1 MIIKECACC
10 DPVQA
15 FESLKDRPFSFFLD
29 SGMDPERL
37 GRYSIMG
44 SDPFLVFKSKGD
56 LVSVWQAGAWSEFRA
71 NPFDVLKDLYGRY
84 QIPVHPSVPVAAG
97 AFGYLAYDLGWQL
110 EKLPHWAEDDL
121 DTPDCYLGFYD
132 RLVVFDHLAGR
143 AYLTSTGLP
152 ETGREA
158 ETRAE
163 QRLSGLE
170 ALLWRVLE
178 QPPVSVPEPHPEGAC
193 RPAEAGTPAR
203 GAGTTAALS
212 SRSPATSTGPPTAGR
227 CSGAR
232 TTSLPGTSSR
242 STSPSA
248 LPARSPPPPGSLY
261 CRLRRI
267 NPAPFAAYLNYPE
280 LTVASAS
287 PERFLQVRGG
297 QVETRPIKGTRRRGK
312 DPLEDASLRQ
322 DLVNSEKDRA
332 ELVMIVDLERNDIG
346 RVCRFGSVH
355 VPELIC
361 LEEYPTVWHL
371 VSTVRGTLE
380 AGKDI
385 SDLLKASFPGGSI
398 TGAPKIRAMEI
409 IEELEPVKR
418 GVYTGSIGYLGFD
431 GSCDLN
437 IVIRTFVIKDQVA
450 YFHAGGAIV
459 SDSDPDAEYWET
471 IYKARALM
479 QALGYGE
486 EVVTA
491 CLA

>member
-1 MIIKECACC
+1 MIIEEYACC

-15 FESLKDRPFSFFLD
+15 FESLKDRPYSFFLD

-56 LVSVWQAGAWSEFRA
+56 SVSVWQKGAWSEFRA
-71 NPFDVLKDLYGRY
+71 NPFNTLKDLYGRY
-84 QIPVHPSVPVAAG
+84 QIPVHPAVPVAAG

-110 EKLPHWAEDDL
+110 EKLPHQAEDDL

-143 AYLTSTGLP
+143 VYLTSTGLP
-152 ETGREA
+152 ECGGDA
-158 ETRAE
+158 ETKAG
-163 QRLSGLE
+163 QRLGELE
-170 ALLWRVLE
+170 ALLSQALKE
-178 QPPVSVPEPHPEGAC
+178 PPVSM
-193 RPAEAGTPAR
+193 PAR
-203 GAGTTAALS
+203 GAGTESSEEFRITGHFDRASYRRAVQRCKDYIAAGDIFEVNLTQ
-212 SRSPATSTGPPTAGR
+212 RFACPISTTPWQ
-227 CSGAR
+227 
-232 TTSLPGTSSR
+232 
-242 STSPSA
+242 
-248 LPARSPPPPGSLY
+248 LY

-297 QVETRPIKGTRRRGK
+297 QVETRPIKGTRRRGR

-322 DLVNSEKDRA
+322 DLVSSEKDRA
-332 ELVMIVDLERNDIG
+332 ELVMIIDLERNDIG
-346 RVCRFGSVH
+346 RVCSFGSVH

-380 AGKDI
+380 AGKDVG
-385 SDLLKASFPGGSI
+385 DLLKASFPGGSI

-431 GSCDLN
+431 GRSDLN

-459 SDSDPDAEYWET
+459 SDSDPDDEYWET

-491 CLA
+491 CLT

>member
-15 FESLKDRPFSFFLD
+15 FESLQGRPYSFFLD
-29 SGMDPERL
+29 SGMDQERL
-37 GRYSIMG
+37 GRYSIMS

-56 LVSVWQAGAWSEFRA
+56 LVSVWQEGVWSEFRA
-71 NPFDVLKDLYGRY
+71 NPFDVLKDLHGCY
-84 QIPVHPSVPVAAG
+84 QIPVHPEVPVAAG

-110 EKLPHWAEDDL
+110 EKLPQQAEDDL

-152 ETGREA
+152 ESGDDA
-158 ETRAE
+158 GTRAE
-163 QRLSGLE
+163 QRLGELE
-170 ALLWRVLE
+170 ALLLRA
-178 QPPVSVPEPHPEGAC
+178 SPEP
-193 RPAEAGTPAR
+193 PAR
-203 GAGTTAALS
+203 PEAACLLVQDTGTKSSTEFQITGHFDRVSYRRAVQQCKDYIAAGDIFEVNLTQRFACPISTT
-212 SRSPATSTGPPTAGR
+212 PWQ
-227 CSGAR
+227 
-232 TTSLPGTSSR
+232 
-242 STSPSA
+242 
-248 LPARSPPPPGSLY
+248 LY
-261 CRLRRI
+261 CKLRRI

-297 QVETRPIKGTRRRGK
+297 QVETRPIKGTRRRGR

-322 DLVNSEKDRA
+322 DLVSSEKDRA
-332 ELVMIVDLERNDIG
+332 ELVMIIDLERNDIG

-361 LEEYPTVWHL
+361 LEQYPTVWHL
-371 VSTVRGTLE
+371 VSTIRGTLE
-380 AGKDI
+380 AGKDV

-409 IEELEPVKR
+409 IEEVEPVKR

-431 GSCDLN
+431 GRSDLN

>member
-56 LVSVWQAGAWSEFRA
+56 SVSVWQEGAWSGLRA
-71 NPFDVLKDLYGRY
+71 NPFDVLKDMCGRY
-84 QIPVHPSVPVAAG
+84 QIPVHPAVPVAAG

-110 EKLPHWAEDDL
+110 EKLPHQAEDDL

-152 ETGREA
+152 ESGREA
-158 ETRAE
+158 ETKAE

-178 QPPVSVPEPHPEGAC
+178 KPPASVPEPRRGTR

-203 GAGTTAALS
+203 DAGTKSSEEFQITGHFDRASYRRAVQQCKDYIAAGDIFEVNLTQ
-212 SRSPATSTGPPTAGR
+212 RFACPISTTPWQ
-227 CSGAR
+227 
-232 TTSLPGTSSR
+232 
-242 STSPSA
+242 
-248 LPARSPPPPGSLY
+248 LY

-297 QVETRPIKGTRRRGK
+297 QVETRPIKGTRRRGR

-322 DLVNSEKDRA
+322 DLVSSEKDRA
-332 ELVMIVDLERNDIG
+332 ELVMIIDLERNDIG
-346 RVCRFGSVH
+346 RVCSFGSVH

-380 AGKDI
+380 AGKDVG
-385 SDLLKASFPGGSI
+385 DLLKASFPGGSI

-431 GSCDLN
+431 GRCDLN

-479 QALGYGE
+479 QALGYSE
-486 EVVTA
+486 EVVTT

>member
-1 MIIKECACC
+1 MIIKECACG

-15 FESLKDRPFSFFLD
+15 FESLQGRPYSFFLD

-37 GRYSIMG
+37 GRYSIVS

-56 LVSVWQAGAWSEFRA
+56 LVSVWQEGVWSEFRS
-71 NPFDVLKDLYGRY
+71 NPFEVLKDLHGRY
-84 QIPVHPSVPVAAG
+84 QIPVHPEVPVAAG

-110 EKLPHWAEDDL
+110 EELPQQAEDDL
-121 DTPDCYLGFYD
+121 GTPDCYLGFYD
-132 RLVVFDHLAGR
+132 RLVVFDHLDGR

-152 ETGREA
+152 ESGDDA
-158 ETRAE
+158 ATRAE
-163 QRLSGLE
+163 QRLSELE
-170 ALLWRVLE
+170 ALLWRA
-178 QPPVSVPEPHPEGAC
+178 SPEPADAADGDRFPAQDTGTKSSAEFQITGHFDRVSYCRAIQQCKDYIAAGDIFEVNLTQRFAC
-193 RPAEAGTPAR
+193 PITTTPWQ
-203 GAGTTAALS
+203 
-212 SRSPATSTGPPTAGR
+212 
-227 CSGAR
+227 
-232 TTSLPGTSSR
+232 
-242 STSPSA
+242 
-248 LPARSPPPPGSLY
+248 LY
-261 CRLRRI
+261 CKLRRI

-287 PERFLQVRGG
+287 PERFLQVRGR
-297 QVETRPIKGTRRRGK
+297 QVETRPIKGTRRRGR
-312 DPLEDASLRQ
+312 DPVEDASLRQ
-322 DLVNSEKDRA
+322 DLVDSEKDRA
-332 ELVMIVDLERNDIG
+332 ELVMIIDLERNDIG

-361 LEEYPTVWHL
+361 LEQYPTVWHL

-380 AGKDI
+380 AGKDV

-409 IEELEPVKR
+409 IEEVEPVKR
-418 GVYTGSIGYLGFD
+418 GVYAGSIGYLGFD
-431 GSCDLN
+431 GRSDLN

>member
-1 MIIKECACC
+1 MIIEYACC

-56 LVSVWQAGAWSEFRA
+56 LVSIWEAGAWSEFRA
-71 NPFDVLKDLYGRY
+71 NPFDILKDLHGRY
-84 QIPVHPSVPVAAG
+84 HIPLHPSVPVAAG

-110 EKLPHWAEDDL
+110 EKLPHRAADDL

-132 RLVVFDHLAGR
+132 RLAIFDHPGGR
-143 AYLTSTGLP
+143 VFLTSTGLP
-152 ETGREA
+152 ESGREA
-158 ETRAE
+158 EIRAG
-163 QRLSGLE
+163 QRLAGLE
-170 ALLWRVLE
+170 ALLWRVLD
-178 QPPVSVPEPHPEGAC
+178 GTAGC
-193 RPAEAGTPAR
+193 PAEGTPALD
-203 GAGTTAALS
+203 AGTKSSADFRITGHFDRVSYCRAVQQCRDYIAAGDIFEVNLTQ
-212 SRSPATSTGPPTAGR
+212 RFACPISTTPWE
-227 CSGAR
+227 
-232 TTSLPGTSSR
+232 
-242 STSPSA
+242 
-248 LPARSPPPPGSLY
+248 LY

-297 QVETRPIKGTRRRGK
+297 QVETRPIKGTRRRGR

-322 DLVNSEKDRA
+322 DLIGSEKDRA
-332 ELVMIVDLERNDIG
+332 ELVMIIDLERNDIG

-371 VSTVRGTLE
+371 VSTVRGALE
-380 AGKDI
+380 TGKDVC
-385 SDLLKASFPGGSI
+385 DLLKASFPGGSI
-398 TGAPKIRAMEI
+398 TGAPKMRAMEI

-431 GSCDLN
+431 GRSDLN

-450 YFHAGGAIV
+450 YFHAGGAVV

-479 QALGYGE
+479 QALGYSE
-486 EVVTA
+486 EVVTS